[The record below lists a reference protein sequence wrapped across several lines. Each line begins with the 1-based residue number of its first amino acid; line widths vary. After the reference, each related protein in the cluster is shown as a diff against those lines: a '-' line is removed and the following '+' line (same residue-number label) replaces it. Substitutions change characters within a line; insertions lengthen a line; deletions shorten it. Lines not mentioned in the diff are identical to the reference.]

1 MGVLLLAARRQG
13 RSLSRAWWAGVAAP
27 EGGTGAQEAAGAR
40 GLRAG
45 ARAQG
50 RRPSPW
56 AAGWARQRGA
66 PQPSSAPTTPTD
78 EEGPRS
84 ERTSPANSAARH
96 SGVGALARG
105 PLQLLLRRPAMR

>member
-1 MGVLLLAARRQG
+1 MRGGLAWQRPK
-13 RSLSRAWWAGVAAP
+13 AGLAPKKPPEHVAFGP
-27 EGGTGAQEAAGAR
+27 VH
-40 GLRAG
+40 
-45 ARAQG
+45 AQG

-84 ERTSPANSAARH
+84 ERTSPASSAARH